1 MNTLLQAEVED
12 MKVVALKIY
21 QKQIQALKILKMNGI
36 YSSASEA
43 LRAAS
48 WDLLAA
54 ILVPHTKGFQ
64 IKRILVKS
72 DVENQF
78 FSPTKSICGKFPLKM
93 IAIIDWIISKH
104 IYENRSEFFRTAI
117 SNFLISDA
125 EIFSY
130 YLKEEDQ

>member
-1 MNTLLQAEVED
+1 MNVQLQVNLEE

-21 QKQIQALKILKMNGI
+21 QKQIQALRMLKTTGI

-48 WDLLAA
+48 WDLLAV
-54 ILVPHTKGFQ
+54 ILEPQKQGFH
-64 IKRILVKS
+64 IKKFFV
-72 DVENQF
+72 DTGVELQF
-78 FSPTKSICGKFPLKM
+78 FSPTKSICGKFPLKL
-93 IAIIDWIISKH
+93 IAIIDWIVSKH
-104 IYENRSEFFRTAI
+104 LYENRSEFFRTAI

-130 YLKEEDQ
+130 YLKK

>member
-1 MNTLLQAEVED
+1 MNTLLQAELED

-21 QKQIQALKILKMNGI
+21 QKQIQALKVLKTNGI

-54 ILVPHTKGFQ
+54 ILASNVGEFKM
-64 IKRILVKS
+64 KKILVS
-72 DVENQF
+72 PDVETQF

-93 IAIIDWIISKH
+93 IAIIDWIISKQ

-130 YLKEEDQ
+130 HLKE